1 LNDETA
7 MSGNTPSRLPP
18 GRQPYDAL
26 NGLRVGA
33 FAGLVLGATA
43 AALTRIAW
51 FLLIGTIAGAIVG
64 YAWERRRIREDLAA
78 LPPWDEPHE

>member
-1 LNDETA
+1 

-26 NGLRVGA
+26 NGLRIGA
-33 FAGLVLGATA
+33 FAGLALGATA

-51 FLLIGTIAGAIVG
+51 LLMIGTIAGALVG
-64 YAWERRRIREDLAA
+64 YVWERRRIREGLAA
-78 LPPWDEPHE
+78 LQPQDEPHQ

>member
-1 LNDETA
+1 

-18 GRQPYDAL
+18 GKQPYDAL

-33 FAGLVLGATA
+33 FAGLVLGATV

-51 FLLIGTIAGAIVG
+51 FLLIGAIAGAIVG
-64 YAWERRRIREDLAA
+64 YVWERRRIRKDLAA
-78 LPPWDEPHE
+78 LPPQDEPHD

>member
-1 LNDETA
+1 MNDETVV
-7 MSGNTPSRLPP
+7 SRNTPSLLPP

-64 YAWERRRIREDLAA
+64 YVWERRRIREDLAA
-78 LPPWDEPHE
+78 LPPQDEPNE

>member
-1 LNDETA
+1 

-33 FAGLVLGATA
+33 FAGLVLGATV

-51 FLLIGTIAGAIVG
+51 FLLIGAIAGTIAGYV
-64 YAWERRRIREDLAA
+64 WERRRIREDLAA
-78 LPPWDEPHE
+78 LPPHDEPHQ